1 MTKSSLVW
9 TADDAFNL
17 AFSTQVA
24 NITYHVA
31 TQDYGYPAHVEA
43 RGPRGRLKKRLDLG
57 YYAKMEQAKH
67 ACERHYAAG
76 CDLRGAEKIT
86 R

>member
-1 MTKSSLVW
+1 MTKRPLVW
-9 TADDAFNL
+9 TASTAFNH
-17 AFSTQVA
+17 AFSAQVA

-31 TQDYGYPAHVEA
+31 TQDYGYPARVEA
-43 RGPRGRLKKRLDLG
+43 RDPRGGLKRLDLG

-76 CDLRGAEKIT
+76 CDLRRAEKIT
-86 R
+86 P